1 MVVLYDYINSAINT
15 FCCRIY
21 ISRRR
26 GGALSK
32 DDKKK
37 AEIAKDVSAFANSDG
52 GIILYGIEEQEHKA
66 HALS

>member
-1 MVVLYDYINSAINT
+1 M
-15 FCCRIY
+15 
-21 ISRRR
+21 
-26 GGALSK
+26 SK